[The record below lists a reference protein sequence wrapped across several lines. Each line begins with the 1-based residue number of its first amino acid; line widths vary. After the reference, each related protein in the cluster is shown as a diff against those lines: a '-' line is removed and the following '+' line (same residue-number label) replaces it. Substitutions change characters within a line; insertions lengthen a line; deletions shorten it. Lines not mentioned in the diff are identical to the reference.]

1 MESPTISTSPDEM
14 VSGRAF
20 RREFADRMDQLTQGE
35 VEKLV
40 LMKHGKMVGVVM
52 TVERYAQLQQGK
64 G

>member
-1 MESPTISTSPDEM
+1 M
-14 VSGRAF
+14 VTGRDF
-20 RREFADRMDQLTQGE
+20 RREFAGRMDQLAEGQ

-52 TVERYAQLQQGK
+52 TVERYAQLAQGK